1 MSTVSSFRKIENKY
15 DVYRGKDCMKRFC
28 ESLREQHALKVIN
41 FKKKKKMKLLTKE
54 QHESYE
60 NTKICYICKEIFENK
75 YFKDN
80 KYRKVKIIVIIQR
93 NIGVLGIAYVI

>member
-1 MSTVSSFRKIENKY
+1 
-15 DVYRGKDCMKRFC
+15 MKRFY

-41 FKKKKKMKLLTKE
+41 FKKKKMKLLTKE

-93 NIGVLGIAYVI
+93 NMGVLGIAYVI

>member
-1 MSTVSSFRKIENKY
+1 
-15 DVYRGKDCMKRFC
+15 MKKFC

-41 FKKKKKMKLLTKE
+41 FKKKKMKLLTKE

>member
-1 MSTVSSFRKIENKY
+1 
-15 DVYRGKDCMKRFC
+15 MKRFC

-41 FKKKKKMKLLTKE
+41 FKKKKMKLLTKE

>member
-15 DVYRGKDCMKRFC
+15 DVYRGKDCMKRFY

-41 FKKKKKMKLLTKE
+41 SKKKKMKLLTKD

-60 NTKICYICKEIFENK
+60 NTNICYICKEKFENK
-75 YFKDN
+75 YLKDN

-93 NIGVLGIAYVI
+93 NIEVLGIAYVI

>member
-1 MSTVSSFRKIENKY
+1 
-15 DVYRGKDCMKRFC
+15 MKRFC

-41 FKKKKKMKLLTKE
+41 FKKKKMKLLTKE

-93 NIGVLGIAYVI
+93 NMGVLGIAYVI

>member
-15 DVYRGKDCMKRFC
+15 DVYRGKDCMKRFY

-41 FKKKKKMKLLTKE
+41 FKKKKMKLLTKD

-60 NTKICYICKEIFENK
+60 NTNICYICKEKFENK
-75 YFKDN
+75 YLKDN

-93 NIGVLGIAYVI
+93 NIEVLGIAYVI

>member
-1 MSTVSSFRKIENKY
+1 
-15 DVYRGKDCMKRFC
+15 MKRFY

-41 FKKKKKMKLLTKE
+41 FKKKKMKLLTKE

>member
-1 MSTVSSFRKIENKY
+1 
-15 DVYRGKDCMKRFC
+15 MKRFC

-93 NIGVLGIAYVI
+93 NMGVLGIAYVI

>member
-1 MSTVSSFRKIENKY
+1 MSTVSLFRKIENKY
-15 DVYRGKDCMKRFC
+15 DVYRGKDCMKKFC
-28 ESLREQHALKVIN
+28 ESLREQYALKVIN
-41 FKKKKKMKLLTKE
+41 FKKKKMKLLTKE

>member
-1 MSTVSSFRKIENKY
+1 
-15 DVYRGKDCMKRFC
+15 MKRFC
-28 ESLREQHALKVIN
+28 ESLREEHALKVIN
-41 FKKKKKMKLLTKE
+41 FKKKKMKLLTKE

-93 NIGVLGIAYVI
+93 NMGVLGIAYVI